1 MFQKIYRSMCL
12 LTILTLSLAIVFMLS
27 AFYVCLTQQ
36 VKSELVTETR
46 LIYEL
51 ADTGGDLSGHTFENQ
66 FAVFSAGGQKV
77 YGSDLPISA
86 EKIRANIL
94 HGNNDFSVYSTFHLE
109 NFSKTYYCM
118 TYLSDGNVLCV
129 ASTRHNL
136 PVLFGGILFVA
147 VLAAVFI
154 SIVAA
159 NVARAITNNIIAPF
173 REAALMNFADTDSMY
188 EEIKP
193 LIAKLTNQDTEIK
206 RQSDKAKSQKLQL
219 QTVTSNMNE
228 GLVILDSTGNILA
241 MNRCAQ
247 EILNA
252 DERDVK
258 YKPFLSIPNSGQ
270 FEQHLKEAS
279 QGKNNDVLF
288 EASGKT
294 YQMFFTPVFEQNIVC
309 GMVILMFDVSEKHR
323 SEQIRREFSANVSHE
338 LKTPLTTIFGYSQI
352 ITNGIA
358 KPEDVKGFAAKI
370 EKESARLIT
379 LIDDIIALSNL
390 EENGSAAQK
399 ENVSLKAVAAEVL
412 ESLEAQAAKRNISL
426 ILAGSNTQVVANR
439 RQMHELIFNLCDNAL
454 KYNKDGGS
462 VTVTLSNNMLC
473 VADTGIGI
481 PPDSIDRLFERFYR
495 VDKSHSKKV
504 NGTGLGLSIVK
515 HIVQSSG
522 AEISVKSTLG
532 EGSAFTVVF
541 RPQ

>member
-12 LTILTLSLAIVFMLS
+12 LTILTLSLAVVFMLS
-27 AFYVCLTQQ
+27 AFYVCITQQ
-36 VKSELVTETR
+36 IKSELITETK

-51 ADTGGDLSGHTFENQ
+51 AGADGDLSGQSFENQ

-77 YGSDLPISA
+77 YGSDLPVSA

-94 HGNNDFSVYSTFHLE
+94 HGNNDFSVYSTFHIE

-118 TYLSDGNVLCV
+118 TSLSDGDVLCV
-129 ASTRHNL
+129 VSTRHNL
-136 PVLFGGILFVA
+136 PVLFGGILFVT

-159 NVARAITNNIIAPF
+159 NIARAITNNIIAPF
-173 REAALMNFADTDSMY
+173 REAALMNYADTESMY

-228 GLVILDSTGNILA
+228 GLIILDKNGNILA
-241 MNRCAQ
+241 INRCAQ
-247 EILNA
+247 EILKA
-252 DERDVK
+252 EERDVK
-258 YKPFLSIPNSGQ
+258 FKPFLSIPNSGQ
-270 FEQHLKEAS
+270 FEAHLKEAS
-279 QGKNNDVLF
+279 LGKNNDVLF
-288 EASGKT
+288 EADNKT
-294 YQMFFTPVFEQNIVC
+294 YQMFFTPVFENNDVC
-309 GMVILMFDVSEKHR
+309 GMVILLFDVSEKHR

-390 EENGSAAQK
+390 EENGAGAHK
-399 ENVSLKAVAAEVL
+399 ETVSLKDVANEVL
-412 ESLEAQAAKRNISL
+412 ESLEAQAAPRGITL
-426 ILAGSNTQVVANR
+426 TLAGGDTVVFANR
-439 RQMHELIFNLCDNAL
+439 RQMHELIFNLCDNAV
-454 KYNKDGGS
+454 KYNKAGGS
-462 VTVTLSNNMLC
+462 VTVTLSNDMLC

-481 PPDSIDRLFERFYR
+481 PPDSTDRLFERFYR

-515 HIVQSSG
+515 HIVQSNN

-532 EGSAFTVVF
+532 QGTTFTVEF
-541 RPQ
+541 QPK

>member
-51 ADTGGDLSGHTFENQ
+51 ADTGGDLSWHTFENQ

-118 TYLSDGNVLCV
+118 TCLSDGNVLCV

-136 PVLFGGILFVA
+136 PALFGGILFVA

-173 REAALMNFADTDSMY
+173 REAALMNFADTDTMY

-270 FEQHLKEAS
+270 FEQHLKEAA

-390 EENGSAAQK
+390 EENGPAAQK

-412 ESLEAQAAKRNISL
+412 ESLEAQAAKRDIL
-426 ILAGSNTQVVANR
+426 LTLAGGDTQVVANR

-532 EGSAFTVVF
+532 EGSTFTVVF
-541 RPQ
+541 HQ